1 MTEEKFMEI
10 SLNKTLNRVF
20 NTVEKDVLE
29 ADRCSLLLEIKKVK
43 DDLADAYNNF
53 NFVSDFLLVDY
64 YTYQIK
70 TFETQYEYL
79 IKLAKAIGLSNI

>member
-1 MTEEKFMEI
+1 MEI

-20 NTVEKDVLE
+20 NTVEKDVIE
-29 ADRCSLLLEIKKVK
+29 AEKSHLLLEIKKVK
-43 DDLADAYNNF
+43 DDLTHAYNNF

-79 IKLAKAIGLSNI
+79 IRLAKSIGLSNI

>member
-1 MTEEKFMEI
+1 MEI

-20 NTVEKDVLE
+20 NIVETDIIETEKNN
-29 ADRCSLLLEIKKVK
+29 LLLEIKKAK
-43 DDLADAYNNF
+43 EELEGAYNNF

-70 TFETQYEYL
+70 TLETQYEYL
-79 IKLAKAIGLSNI
+79 IRLAKSIGLTNI

>member
-1 MTEEKFMEI
+1 MEI
-10 SLNKTLNRVF
+10 SFNKTLNRVF
-20 NTVEKDVLE
+20 NTIEKDVLE
-29 ADRCSLLLEIKKVK
+29 VEKSNLLLDIKRVK
-43 DDLADAYNNF
+43 CDLSDAYNNF

-79 IKLAKAIGLSNI
+79 IRLAKAIGLSNI

>member
-1 MTEEKFMEI
+1 MEI

-29 ADRCSLLLEIKKVK
+29 AEKNNLLLEIKKVK
-43 DDLADAYNNF
+43 DDLTYAYNNF

-79 IKLAKAIGLSNI
+79 IRMAKSIGLSNI

>member
-1 MTEEKFMEI
+1 MEI

-29 ADRCSLLLEIKKVK
+29 AEKNNLLLEIKKVK
-43 DDLADAYNNF
+43 DDLTYAYNNF

-70 TFETQYEYL
+70 TLETQYEYL
-79 IKLAKAIGLSNI
+79 IRLAKSIGLSNI

>member
-1 MTEEKFMEI
+1 MEI

-20 NTVEKDVLE
+20 NTVEKDFLE
-29 ADRCSLLLEIKKVK
+29 SEKCSLLLEIKKVK

-70 TFETQYEYL
+70 SFETQYEYL

>member
-1 MTEEKFMEI
+1 MEI

>member
-1 MTEEKFMEI
+1 MEI

-29 ADRCSLLLEIKKVK
+29 AEKYCLLLEIKKVK
-43 DDLADAYNNF
+43 DQLSDAYNNF

-79 IKLAKAIGLSNI
+79 IRLAKAIGLSNI

>member
-1 MTEEKFMEI
+1 MEI

-29 ADRCSLLLEIKKVK
+29 AEKGSLLLEIKKVK

-70 TFETQYEYL
+70 SFETQYEYL

>member
-1 MTEEKFMEI
+1 MTEENFMEI

-20 NTVEKDVLE
+20 NIVETDVLE
-29 ADRCSLLLEIKKVK
+29 TDKFNLLLEIKKTK
-43 DDLADAYNNF
+43 EDLAGAYNNF

-70 TFETQYEYL
+70 TLETQYEYL
-79 IKLAKAIGLSNI
+79 IRLAKSVGLTNI